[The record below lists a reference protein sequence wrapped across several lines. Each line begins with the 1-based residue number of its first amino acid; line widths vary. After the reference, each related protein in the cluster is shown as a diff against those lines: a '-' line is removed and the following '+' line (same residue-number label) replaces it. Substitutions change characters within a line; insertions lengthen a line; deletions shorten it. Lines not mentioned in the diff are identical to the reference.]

1 MTKPLIVNNTYL
13 GSALPIVVL
22 PIGVAHVPN
31 QIYRNTDN
39 TMFVPTVII
48 ATNKNAVATERLVLV
63 DADITDGGTEETYQS
78 DAYNLLDIN
87 LPSSG
92 TVYMGGDDIPK
103 SLQFRYG
110 VGGYVS
116 ADTIDVIVYIEG
128 YEIPTTTTE

>member
-1 MTKPLIVNNTYL
+1 MSTPLIVNNTYL
-13 GSALPIVVL
+13 GSALPTVVL
-22 PIGVAHVPN
+22 PIGVGHVPD

-48 ATNKNAVATERLVLV
+48 ATNIDAVAIERLVLV
-63 DADITDGGTEETYQS
+63 DADLTDGGDEVTYQS
-78 DAYNLLDIN
+78 DAYNLLDIAM
-87 LPSSG
+87 PSSG

-116 ADTIDVIVYIEG
+116 TNTIDVIVYIEG
-128 YEIPTTTTE
+128 YEIPITSTE

>member
-1 MTKPLIVNNTYL
+1 MSEPLIVNNTYL
-13 GSALPIVVL
+13 GSALPVVVL
-22 PIGVAHVPN
+22 PIGAAHVPD

-48 ATNKNAVATERLVLV
+48 ATNKDAVATERLVLV
-63 DADITDGGTEETYQS
+63 DADITDGGDEITYQS

-116 ADTIDVIVYIEG
+116 VNTIDVIVYIEG
-128 YEIPTTTTE
+128 YEIPTTSTE